1 MSVSKSTDT
10 NGTSFEL
17 YWQDGMLH
25 EPFEESPFVPVTE
38 RGYENESEFL
48 SHCDK
53 TTNKQCSRIA
63 LNSMKVPPGFEKD
76 IAGQDTLASLARI
89 KVVVKYHFNIC
100 TM

>member
-1 MSVSKSTDT
+1 
-10 NGTSFEL
+10 
-17 YWQDGMLH
+17 MLH
-25 EPFEESPFVPVTE
+25 EPFEVSPFVTVTE

-48 SHCDK
+48 SPCDK
-53 TTNKQCSRIA
+53 TTNKQCSRSA
-63 LNSMKVPPGFEKD
+63 LNSMKVPGFEKD